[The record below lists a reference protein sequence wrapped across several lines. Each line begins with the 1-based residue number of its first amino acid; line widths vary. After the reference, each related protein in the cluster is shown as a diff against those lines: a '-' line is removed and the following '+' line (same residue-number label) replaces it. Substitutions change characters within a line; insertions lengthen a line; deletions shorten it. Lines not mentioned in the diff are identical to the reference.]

1 MRPLLAMFLLLVAA
15 PALAGHPLDE
25 PFALNVS
32 QSLVIGDDALQ
43 VGFVG
48 VIEDSRCPVDVT
60 CVWGGDVIA
69 DLWLQVAGEPV
80 QSFVLHLARQF
91 PYLITVGDYTL
102 TLLQVLPAR
111 YQDVPIEPDDY
122 VVRLV
127 VQQGVVTADVATWG
141 AVKAWYR

>member
-15 PALAGHPLDE
+15 PVLAGHPFDE
-25 PFALNVS
+25 PFALNVD

-60 CVWGGDVIA
+60 CVWGGDVIT

-80 QSFVLHLARQF
+80 LSFVLHLAWEF
-91 PYLITVGDYTL
+91 PYRITVGDYTL

-111 YQDVPIEPDDY
+111 YENVPIAPDEY

-127 VQQGVVTADVATWG
+127 VQQGVVTADRATWG